1 MHLSHLTSDDRP
13 WTIEDARLRIHTL
26 GLGEDTGH
34 ASDNEISS
42 ASKVLRELNLFEKER
57 VWKLRD
63 MWRLQHGQAG
73 RVKDGDGV
81 RQGFNPGESFDEPSV
96 TESCPAPVQKNY
108 LSYIAYDEAFR
119 AHGLYLPP
127 DAGPE
132 LPFATQHHPHPMTK
146 GASCNV

>member
-108 LSYIAYDEAFR
+108 LSYILHTMRHFERTGSTCRRTQA
-119 AHGLYLPP
+119 LSYLWRPSTTRTP
-127 DAGPE
+127 
-132 LPFATQHHPHPMTK
+132 
-146 GASCNV
+146 